1 MIMIIFSRMIECLRE
16 ENAGK
21 LDVLGWIISLIF
33 TQDTPLPILTVIIG
47 KNIAQEEQSDVIG
60 S

>member
-1 MIMIIFSRMIECLRE
+1 MIECLKQ

-21 LDVLGWIISLIF
+21 LDVLGWIIPLIF

-47 KNIAQEEQSDVIG
+47 KNIAQEEQPDVIG

>member
-1 MIMIIFSRMIECLRE
+1 MIIFSRMIECLQQ

-21 LDVLGWIISLIF
+21 LDVLGWIIPLIF

-47 KNIAQEEQSDVIG
+47 KNIAQEEQSDLIG

>member
-1 MIMIIFSRMIECLRE
+1 MSFFVFSRMIDCLRE

-21 LDVLGWIISLIF
+21 LDVLGWIIPLIF

-47 KNIAQEEQSDVIG
+47 KNIAQEEQLDLIG